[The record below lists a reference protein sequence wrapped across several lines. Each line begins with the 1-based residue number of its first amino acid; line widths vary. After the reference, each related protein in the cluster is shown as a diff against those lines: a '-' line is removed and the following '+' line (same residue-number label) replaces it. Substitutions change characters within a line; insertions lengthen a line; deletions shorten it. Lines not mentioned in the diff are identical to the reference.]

1 MKKCVLVII
10 ALLFLQSYVIAK
22 EVELHLNEEFV
33 PANSYLTE
41 VFDIGELKE
50 SGKLP
55 KRIVATVT
63 LGDWVYNLPHV
74 VGLTDWYYTQ
84 DTRLTEGWDVFF
96 ARVHGGRILFI
107 RTVTNDTDEDLYTYA
122 WDVKIDYKLKSK

>member
-1 MKKCVLVII
+1 MRYFVFVMF
-10 ALLFLQSYVIAK
+10 LLCFCSVANAK

-33 PANSYLTE
+33 PANSYLAE

-63 LGDWVYNLPHV
+63 LDDWVYNLPHV

-107 RTVTNDTDEDLYTYA
+107 RTLTNNTDEDLYSYA
-122 WDVKIDYKLKSK
+122 WDVKINYRLKSK